1 MIWKVIYTESAYRD
15 LDGIYD
21 YIADVLL
28 EPRIAQNQTNRLM
41 DAADSLDNMPLR
53 HRLYEHEP
61 WHSKGW
67 RIMPVDNYLVFY
79 LPVEAD
85 SIVSIM
91 RIMHGSRNVV
101 EHLDDE

>member
-28 EPRIAQNQTNRLM
+28 EPVIAQNQTDRIM

-61 WHSKGW
+61 WRSRGW

-79 LPVEAD
+79 LPVDAEG
-85 SIVSIM
+85 IVSIM

-101 EHLDDE
+101 EHLDE

>member
-1 MIWKVIYTESAYRD
+1 MIWEIIYTDSAYRD

-28 EPRIAQNQTNRLM
+28 EPVIAQNQTDRLM

-61 WHSKGW
+61 WRSRGW

-79 LPVEAD
+79 LPSEAEG
-85 SIVSIM
+85 IVSIM
-91 RIMHGSRNVV
+91 RIMHTKCIFIVKHS
-101 EHLDDE
+101 

>member
-28 EPRIAQNQTNRLM
+28 EPRIAQNQADRIM
-41 DAADSLDNMPLR
+41 DAVDSLDSMPLR

-61 WHSKGW
+61 WHSRGW

-79 LPVEAD
+79 LPAEAEG
-85 SIVSIM
+85 IVSIM

-101 EHLDDE
+101 EHLDE

>member
-1 MIWKVIYTESAYRD
+1 MIWKVIYTDSAYRD
-15 LDGIYD
+15 LDGIFD

-28 EPRIAQNQTNRLM
+28 EPAIAQNQTDMIM

-53 HRLYEHEP
+53 HRQYEYEP
-61 WHSKGW
+61 WCSRGW

-85 SIVSIM
+85 GIVSIM

-101 EHLDDE
+101 EHLDE

>member
-28 EPRIAQNQTNRLM
+28 EPGIAQKQTDRIM
-41 DAADSLDNMPLR
+41 DAAESLDNMPLR

-61 WHSKGW
+61 WHSRGW

-79 LPVEAD
+79 LPEETEG
-85 SIVSIM
+85 IVSIM
-91 RIMHGSRNVV
+91 RIMHGSRNIV